1 MTAAEPGTAR
11 PVRVRRQRSLVET
24 LLSIVLILEAIMLF
38 FASLVIF
45 GLDRLDPDWS
55 ALVYG
60 GILMAVLAAA
70 SGVQRWAWGVWFGAA
85 LQLVII
91 AIGFIEPAM
100 FLVGAGFAAMWVY
113 CYVRGRQIDAQK
125 RAWLAAEAQAE
136 AQAESEAASAPAAA
150 PESATSTP
158 IEGDTP

>member
-1 MTAAEPGTAR
+1 MTGERPAR
-11 PVRVRRQRSLVET
+11 TRVRRERSLVET
-24 LLSIVLILEAIMLF
+24 LLSIVLVLEAIMLF

-113 CYVRGRQIDAQK
+113 CYVRGRQIDRQK
-125 RAWLAAEAQAE
+125 LAWRAAEAQAE
-136 AQAESEAASAPAAA
+136 AETASAP
-150 PESATSTP
+150 SATPATP
-158 IEGDTP
+158 TEGDTP

>member
-1 MTAAEPGTAR
+1 MSAAR
-11 PVRVRRQRSLVET
+11 PARTRVRRERSLVET

-85 LQLVII
+85 LQVVII

-100 FLVGAGFAAMWVY
+100 FLVGAGFAAMWIY
-113 CYVRGRQIDAQK
+113 CYVRGRQIDRQK
-125 RAWLAAEAQAE
+125 LAWRAAEAQAE
-136 AQAESEAASAPAAA
+136 AESA
-150 PESATSTP
+150 SATSVTP
-158 IEGDTP
+158 ATPTEGDTP

>member
-1 MTAAEPGTAR
+1 MTAADSAPAR

-85 LQLVII
+85 LQVVII

-136 AQAESEAASAPAAA
+136 SEAAAATPDSAP
-150 PESATSTP
+150 STP
-158 IEGDTP
+158 TEGSTP

>member
-1 MTAAEPGTAR
+1 MTAEGAAKPAR
-11 PVRVRRQRSLVET
+11 TRVRRERSLVET
-24 LLSIVLILEAIMLF
+24 LLSIVLVLEAIMLF

-70 SGVQRWAWGVWFGAA
+70 AGVQRWAWGVWFGAA

-91 AIGFIEPAM
+91 AIGFVEPAM
-100 FLVGAGFAAMWVY
+100 FFVGAGFAAMWVY

-125 RAWLAAEAQAE
+125 VAWRAAEAQAE
-136 AQAESEAASAPAAA
+136 RETIPTPPAP
-150 PESATSTP
+150 T
-158 IEGDTP
+158 EGDTP

>member
-1 MTAAEPGTAR
+1 MPTRT
-11 PVRVRRQRSLVET
+11 RVRRERSLVET
-24 LLSIVLILEAIMLF
+24 LLSIVLVLEAIMLF

-60 GILMAVLAAA
+60 GILMAVLAAV
-70 SGVQRWAWGVWFGAA
+70 SGAQRWAWGVWFGAA
-85 LQLVII
+85 LQVVII

-125 RAWLAAEAQAE
+125 RAWRAAEAQAE
-136 AQAESEAASAPAAA
+136 AETASAP
-150 PESATSTP
+150 SATPAATP
-158 IEGDTP
+158 TEGDTP